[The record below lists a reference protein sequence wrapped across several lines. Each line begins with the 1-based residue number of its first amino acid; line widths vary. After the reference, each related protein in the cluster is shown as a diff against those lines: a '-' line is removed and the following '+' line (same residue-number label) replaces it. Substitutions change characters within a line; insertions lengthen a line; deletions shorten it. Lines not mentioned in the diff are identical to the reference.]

1 MDRIRFRFGV
11 AQSLSGVSGME
22 AASTETFNQL
32 IRDFPDSSY
41 IGPAQMAIALQ
52 GNITRLQMDK
62 SVRDERIRQ
71 LTELIPPAPPV
82 LPAALAEA
90 ESAYNSGDFPRAAS
104 AYGSYL
110 QSKPQWAGMDA
121 ILFRY
126 AVSQSL
132 GNVSVKETASTE
144 TFKQLIKEYG
154 DSPYAASA
162 QRILEF
168 RDNLARTQQSELK
181 ARDEKIR
188 QLTDEL
194 EQLKKVDSGR
204 RRTP

>member
-11 AQSLSGVSGME
+11 AQALSGVSGME
-22 AASTETFNQL
+22 AASTDTFKQL

-52 GNITRLQMDK
+52 GNVARLQTDK

-71 LTELIPPAPPV
+71 LTALIPPPPPV

-110 QSKPQWAGMDA
+110 QSKPQSTEMDA

-132 GNVSVKETASTE
+132 SNASARETASTE
-144 TFKQLIKEYG
+144 TFKLLIKDYH
-154 DSPYAASA
+154 DSPYADSA
-162 QRILEF
+162 KRILEF

-181 ARDEKIR
+181 AKDEKIR